1 MKITAIIAMLVVFAL
16 FATPLWTTNA
26 KAETI
31 DDPVVIDTTGADWD
45 YCIYGDANGYIIFA
59 TKNTE
64 IHGEDGG
71 DTIDKLP
78 GPAQF
83 SGVIIYFPLRDGTP
97 IIEWTFNV
105 GEDIEPFRM
114 GGKIALCQSNGDG
127 EVLLIDEN
135 GFSLMQRDGTPII
148 EWTFE
153 NGQPLRYEGP
163 RLNTLP
169 GEGDVPLKLPG
180 PAQFSMVAR
189 LPFYTVVV
197 E

>member
-1 MKITAIIAMLVVFAL
+1 MKRTAIIAMLVVFAL

-97 IIEWTFNV
+97 IIEWT
-105 GEDIEPFRM
+105 
-114 GGKIALCQSNGDG
+114 
-127 EVLLIDEN
+127 
-135 GFSLMQRDGTPII
+135 
-148 EWTFE
+148 
-153 NGQPLRYEGP
+153 
-163 RLNTLP
+163 
-169 GEGDVPLKLPG
+169 
-180 PAQFSMVAR
+180 
-189 LPFYTVVV
+189 
-197 E
+197 